1 MSTLQK
7 IREHQR
13 IIKEREEYKK
23 QNYKSPSGAI
33 IISRFLKDYN
43 IELITQHSLNN
54 NLSKI
59 EKEDLI
65 EKYNKL
71 SYYTPTLTPSKIK
84 EAEFIEN
91 NGFKPF

>member
-1 MSTLQK
+1 MTTLQK
-7 IREHQR
+7 IREHQL
-13 IIKEREEYKK
+13 IIKEREEHKK

-43 IELITQHSLNN
+43 IEIITKHAKSN
-54 NLSKI
+54 I
-59 EKEDLI
+59 EKKDLI
-65 EKYNKL
+65 EEYNKL

>member
-43 IELITQHSLNN
+43 INLLTQHAKTN
-54 NLSKI
+54 I